1 MISILSKTFPTD
13 TLEASSQII
22 SVLSASTLLSSIIH
36 AIISTQR
43 RINRQD
49 EYIEEVI
56 KKEIQV
62 ILYHIQILKQEL
74 NQSIMKAEVILLL
87 VL

>member
-1 MISILSKTFPTD
+1 MVSILSKTFPTD